1 MCAFMLWYL
10 IWLIFNWGTLCLS
23 TLHFICLVTS
33 HWSDRSV
40 SFSTSLAALFILII
54 QTDLV
59 YHQQFG
65 LVYSRSLHLGDKLS
79 SLVHEDV
86 WDTFWRWPPEQT
98 LHVMVLSGH
107 RVDINMLPI
116 QKALGSLGLQ
126 VVERANLGCQHLS
139 GLENLWI
146 VFTLT
151 MVISMLTNESL
162 LFAIPNCG

>member
-1 MCAFMLWYL
+1 M
-10 IWLIFNWGTLCLS
+10 S

-33 HWSDRSV
+33 HWSDRSL
-40 SFSTSLAALFILII
+40 SFSTSLAALFILIT

-86 WDTFWRWPPEQT
+86 WDTFWKWPPGHT

-107 RVDINMLPI
+107 RVDINIFPI
-116 QKALGSLGLQ
+116 YRALGSFGLH
-126 VVERANLGCQHLS
+126 VERANLDCQCIPL
-139 GLENLWI
+139 LENLLTL
-146 VFTLT
+146 FTLT
-151 MVISMLTNESL
+151 VAISLLTNQSL
-162 LFAIPNCG
+162 YLQTDSGLDLQV